1 MFLKLPFGKS
11 RDEHPHKGKKPLFNK
26 KAMHAEPSVG
36 NAPPGAH
43 AKKWG
48 KLFSRI
54 RKKGNAPP
62 VDAAASGVPAKKKKR
77 RKLKKK
83 VVIPLAVLVIAAGAV
98 GVHYFLSGG
107 NAESAPAYTESE
119 ASRQD
124 IQLTLSATGTIE
136 PANQYEV
143 TSSVQGEVLSC
154 TFEEGDEVK
163 KGDVMYEIDSSDAE
177 SSVEQA
183 QISLQQSQ
191 NSYNQTLESLDD
203 LNVTSKKSGMITELY
218 VEVGDEV
225 QSGATI
231 ADVRDSSIMELTV
244 PFNSSDVSSF
254 GVGSAATVT
263 MDGSFETL
271 SGTVTAIDAA
281 DTVLDG
287 YQIVRYVTIQVS
299 NPGGLSTSSTA
310 TATIN
315 GIACNRG
322 ATFEYLSESTITSD
336 ASGTVTSLNVS
347 EGSQVSVGSVIATLS
362 SSLVEQQVESS
373 RLSLQQSQLSYENT
387 VQQLDDYTITA
398 PIDGTVITKNTKV
411 GDTLDSTNGQTTL
424 AVIYDLSYL
433 TFDMAL
439 DELDVNQVEVGQTV
453 EVTCDSLED
462 VGTIEGVVTKVS
474 VAGTTSNGVTTYPV
488 TVQIDNPPEDLLPGM
503 NVDAVIVVDEAT
515 DVIAVP
521 ISAVQRGDIVYVK
534 DDTVTNTDGTMVNGT
549 LLPDGWKAVE
559 VETGLSDDNY
569 IEIVSGIEEGD
580 IVYVPEVARDSSGE
594 DGEMGM
600 MPGGDMGGGMPSG
613 GGGGGMPSGGGGG
626 GMPGGGGG
634 MP

>member
-1 MFLKLPFGKS
+1 MKLPFDKL
-11 RDEHPHKGKKPLFNK
+11 RDSQPRKGIKLFFRKKQKGTPQPTED
-26 KAMHAEPSVG
+26 A
-36 NAPPGAH
+36 PGAH
-43 AKKWG
+43 
-48 KLFSRI
+48 S
-54 RKKGNAPP
+54 
-62 VDAAASGVPAKKKKR
+62 KKKKR

-83 VVIPLAVLVIAAGAV
+83 VVIPLAVLVIAAGAF

-119 ASRQD
+119 AGRQD

-315 GIACNRG
+315 GIACNQG

-362 SSLVEQQVESS
+362 SSSVEQQVESS

-411 GDTLDSTNGQTTL
+411 GDTLDATNGQTTL

-433 TFDMAL
+433 TFDMSL

-613 GGGGGMPSGGGGG
+613 GGGGGMPGGGG
-626 GMPGGGGG
+626 GMP
-634 MP
+634 

>member
-1 MFLKLPFGKS
+1 
-11 RDEHPHKGKKPLFNK
+11 
-26 KAMHAEPSVG
+26 MHHRVRMR
-36 NAPPGAH
+36 
-43 AKKWG
+43 KKWG

-83 VVIPLAVLVIAAGAV
+83 VVIPLAVLVIAAGAF

-119 ASRQD
+119 AGRQD

-218 VEVGDEV
+218 IEVGDEV

-315 GIACNRG
+315 GIACNQG

-362 SSLVEQQVESS
+362 SSSVEQQVESS

-387 VQQLDDYTITA
+387 VEQLDDC
-398 PIDGTVITKNTKV
+398 
-411 GDTLDSTNGQTTL
+411 ST
-424 AVIYDLSYL
+424 
-433 TFDMAL
+433 
-439 DELDVNQVEVGQTV
+439 
-453 EVTCDSLED
+453 TC
-462 VGTIEGVVTKVS
+462 
-474 VAGTTSNGVTTYPV
+474 
-488 TVQIDNPPEDLLPGM
+488 
-503 NVDAVIVVDEAT
+503 
-515 DVIAVP
+515 
-521 ISAVQRGDIVYVK
+521 
-534 DDTVTNTDGTMVNGT
+534 
-549 LLPDGWKAVE
+549 
-559 VETGLSDDNY
+559 
-569 IEIVSGIEEGD
+569 
-580 IVYVPEVARDSSGE
+580 
-594 DGEMGM
+594 
-600 MPGGDMGGGMPSG
+600 
-613 GGGGGMPSGGGGG
+613 
-626 GMPGGGGG
+626 
-634 MP
+634 

>member
-1 MFLKLPFGKS
+1 MKLPIDKMRKINPF
-11 RDEHPHKGKKPLFNK
+11 KGKKLFSGKSK
-26 KAMHAEPSVG
+26 KKVAQSTDTE
-36 NAPPGAH
+36 PPGAH
-43 AKKWG
+43 SK
-48 KLFSRI
+48 R
-54 RKKGNAPP
+54 
-62 VDAAASGVPAKKKKR
+62 KKKR
-77 RKLKKK
+77 RLKKK
-83 VVIPLAVLVIAAGAV
+83 VVIPLAVVVVAGGAV
-98 GVHYFLSGG
+98 GVQYFLNRGDGDSMQT
-107 NAESAPAYTESE
+107 YTESE

-163 KGDVMYEIDSSDAE
+163 KGDVLYEIDSSDAE

-183 QISLQQSQ
+183 QLSLQQSQ

-203 LNVTSKKSGMITELY
+203 LTVTSKKSGMITELY

-254 GVGSAATVT
+254 SVGSSATVT
-263 MDGSFETL
+263 MDSSFETL
-271 SGTVTAIDAA
+271 TGTVTAIDAA

-315 GIACNRG
+315 GIACNQG

-336 ASGTVTSLNVS
+336 AAGTVVSLNVS

-362 SSLVEQQVESS
+362 SSSVEEQVESS

-387 VQQLDDYTITA
+387 VEQLDDYTITA

-411 GDTLDSTNGQTTL
+411 GDTLDTTNGQTTL

-433 TFDMAL
+433 TFDMSL

-515 DVIAVP
+515 NVIAVP
-521 ISAVQRGDIVYVK
+521 ISAVQRGDTVYVK
-534 DDTVTNTDGTMVNGT
+534 DDSATNTDGTMVNGS
-549 LLPDGWKAVE
+549 LLPDGWRAVE
-559 VETGLSDDNY
+559 VETGLSDTNY
-569 IEIVSGIEEGD
+569 IEILSGIEEGD
-580 IVYVPEVARDSSGE
+580 IVYVPEVARDSSSE

-613 GGGGGMPSGGGGG
+613 DMGGGMVGGGGGMPSGGGGG
-626 GMPGGGGG
+626 MP
-634 MP
+634 